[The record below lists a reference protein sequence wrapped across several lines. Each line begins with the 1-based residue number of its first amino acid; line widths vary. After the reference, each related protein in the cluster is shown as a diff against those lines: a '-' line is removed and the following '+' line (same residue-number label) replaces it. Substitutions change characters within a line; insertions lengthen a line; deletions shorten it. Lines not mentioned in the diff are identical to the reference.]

1 MINKLEIEKRVLPY
15 PYKGAMTISNDA
27 EFMSFEFFETFY
39 SFLNSNKKTIFGD
52 GLGLQVTSSLFFYSN
67 KPYNLSYFN
76 GIEVNSPKNGYAQR
90 LCEYLKAG
98 WIDTNHAYGDFDGI
112 GGFQRAHAIRV
123 LEEMNEKQI
132 QIPCFTNHGDT
143 FNIQNIGI
151 DALYHQGDIPDS
163 RAYHADLLHQLGTR
177 YVWTDSAV
185 FARRTRRFLFLRIS
199 YLHLKPVI
207 VKQQLQDGQEF
218 LVFNRFR
225 STGANAPNL
234 SSLGYQIEQVNL
246 DELYQRRGIIVL
258 YQHLGVL
265 GRNGGRCFPA
275 TIEAVRSRPEVFLA
289 PWYRLAREV
298 HEGRLWLP
306 ALHVLLQYCEMLLC
320 TRLVRR
326 EDNAIAVVTDREIPD
341 PEEYFQGLTFYIDT
355 RDVVSLTYC
364 GRRLP
369 IVYNGPDETG
379 RYSVTVPLRKKEDIW

>member
-1 MINKLEIEKRVLPY
+1 MIKKLEIEKRVLPY

-143 FNIQNIGI
+143 FNIQNIGT
-151 DALYHQGDIPDS
+151 DASYHQGDRPDS

-177 YVWTDSAV
+177 YIWTDSAI
-185 FARRTRRFLFLRIS
+185 FARKSKRFLRIS
-199 YLHLKPVI
+199 HLTIKPVI
-207 VKQQLQDGQEF
+207 VKRRLQDGQEF

-246 DELYQRRGIIVL
+246 EELYRKRGIIVL

-265 GRNGGRCFPA
+265 GRNSGKCIPA

-306 ALHVLLQYCEMLLC
+306 ALHVLLRYCEMLLF
-320 TRLVRR
+320 TGLVRR
-326 EDNAIAVVTDREIPD
+326 EDNAIEVVIERVIPD

-355 RDVVSLTYC
+355 RDSVSLIYC
-364 GRRLP
+364 GRQIP

>member
-1 MINKLEIEKRVLPY
+1 MTKPEVEVRTLPY
-15 PYKGAMTISNDA
+15 PYRGAVAISNDA
-27 EFMSFEFFETFY
+27 EFMSFEFFEAFY
-39 SFLNSNKKTIFGD
+39 SFLNSNRKTVFGI
-52 GLGLQVTSSLFFYSN
+52 GLGLQVTSSVFFYSD

-76 GIEVNSPKNGYAQR
+76 GIEVNALKNGYAQR
-90 LCEYLKAG
+90 LCEYLKTG
-98 WIDTNHAYGDFDGI
+98 WIDTNHAYGDFDGV

-143 FNIQNIGI
+143 FNIQNIGT
-151 DALYHQGDIPDS
+151 DASYHQGDRPDS

-177 YVWTDSAV
+177 YIWTDSAI
-185 FARRTRRFLFLRIS
+185 FARKSKRFLRIS
-199 YLHLKPVI
+199 HLTIKPVI
-207 VKQQLQDGQEF
+207 VKRRLQDGQEF

-246 DELYQRRGIIVL
+246 EELYRKRGIIVL

-265 GRNGGRCFPA
+265 GRNSGKCIPA

-306 ALHVLLQYCEMLLC
+306 ALHVLLRYCEMLLF
-320 TRLVRR
+320 TGLVRR
-326 EDNAIAVVTDREIPD
+326 EDNAIEVVIERVIPD

-355 RDVVSLTYC
+355 RDSVSLIYC
-364 GRRLP
+364 GRQIP